1 MTRSVFGV
9 SIAATALA
17 DRAGE
22 PALQRAIHEDLLED
36 LAVHGHLVFASQEDL
51 ESFVEAVRALPTSL
65 AKAWESVLSSRRVRV
80 EVSDPAQRPGLEEV
94 LDPAALEQRA
104 APEVALVL
112 VEADQA
118 ELLGVPHDQF
128 SARTP
133 GGLIEIG
140 RIATAGR
147 TATVLA
153 ARQTLDAPL
162 REGESR
168 EVEWERRFAPLV
180 QVSSRLV
187 IYDKYAGMQVA
198 RRYVYDRAHG
208 DGLTWFLAHISRHPA
223 CRVRVITAVTDD
235 RGKAGETYDERVL
248 SLAFGRLMQALD
260 RAPRL
265 DLILVPDRVR
275 GEARRERFGHDRHIR
290 FGQRAALALGTGVQA
305 FAGGHFPETITVA
318 RLPVA
323 DAKNREERAI
333 RAALRPPPGGWL
345 GWASDD

>member
-17 DRAGE
+17 DRAAE
-22 PALQRAIHEDLLED
+22 PALQRAIHEDLLDD

-65 AKAWESVLSSRRVRV
+65 SKAWESVLSSRRVRV
-80 EVSDPAQRPGLEEV
+80 EVADPAQRPGLEEV
-94 LDPAALEQRA
+94 LDPAALEARS

-128 SARTP
+128 SAPSP

-162 REGESR
+162 REGASR
-168 EVEWERRFAPLV
+168 EVEWEHRFGPLV
-180 QVSSRLV
+180 EVSSLLV

-198 RRYVYDRAHG
+198 RRYVYERAHG
-208 DGLTWFLAHISRHPA
+208 DGLTWFLTRAGRYPS
-223 CRVRVITAVTDD
+223 CKVRVITAVTDD
-235 RGKAGETYDERVL
+235 RSKSGETYDEPVL
-248 SLAFGRLMQALD
+248 SLAFGRLTQALD
-260 RAPRL
+260 KQPNL
-265 DLILVPDRVR
+265 DLVLVPDRVR
-275 GEARRERFGHDRHIR
+275 GEARRERFGHDRHVR

-305 FAGGHFPETITVA
+305 FATGHFPETITVA

-333 RAALRPPPGGWL
+333 RSALRPPPGGWL
-345 GWASDD
+345 GWAAQG